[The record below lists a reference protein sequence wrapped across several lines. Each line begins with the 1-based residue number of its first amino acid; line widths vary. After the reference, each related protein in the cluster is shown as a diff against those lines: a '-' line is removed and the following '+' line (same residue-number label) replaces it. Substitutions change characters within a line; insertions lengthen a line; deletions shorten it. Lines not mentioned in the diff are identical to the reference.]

1 MRTRPL
7 KALFT
12 KNNAF
17 NRMVESGHEF
27 RAIELEATAKMLACG
42 TTMLGGMHYHC
53 ENSHCQHSK
62 VIKASCK
69 SKLCQSCGQ
78 KATERWIAIQME
90 VLPDCAWRHITFTM
104 PDTFWEVFKL
114 NRALLGKLFS
124 IASEGLLSF
133 ALLKKL
139 TIGIFSAL
147 HTYGRQLNFN
157 CHIHLSVSAI
167 GLTKDEALRPFH
179 YPFKAL
185 KSLWRYGV
193 TSLLRNH
200 FNELTLPEK
209 LGKRVSNEKEWNRVL
224 DKEYQ
229 KTWQVNIAKTTTH
242 KAHTANYLGRY
253 LKKPPIAGSRL
264 RHYAGESVTMGYHD
278 HRSNRAKELEL
289 SQMELI
295 VRILSHVPEKNFKMV
310 RNYGFLSNRLRGSLL
325 PILYEKLKQVV
336 KEVVPP
342 SYAAM
347 LKSYVKVDPYEC
359 ILCGGRMMFSRF
371 ESGVSLY
378 TLVLGLRRLAKLKRV
393 EA

>member
-1 MRTRPL
+1 
-7 KALFT
+7 
-12 KNNAF
+12 
-17 NRMVESGHEF
+17 
-27 RAIELEATAKMLACG
+27 
-42 TTMLGGMHYHC
+42 
-53 ENSHCQHSK
+53 
-62 VIKASCK
+62 
-69 SKLCQSCGQ
+69 
-78 KATERWIAIQME
+78 ME

-114 NRALLGKLFS
+114 NRALLGQLFS

-133 ALLKKL
+133 ARLKKL

-167 GLTKDEALRPFH
+167 GLTKDGALRPFH

-185 KSLWRYGV
+185 KSLWRHGV

-209 LGKRVSNEKEWNRVL
+209 LSTRVSNEKEWNRVL

-295 VRILSHVPEKNFKMV
+295 ARILSHVPEKNFKMV

-325 PILYEKLKQVV
+325 PILYEKLKQAV

-342 SYAAM
+342 
-347 LKSYVKVDPYEC
+347 E
-359 ILCGGRMMFSRF
+359 LCGDVKELRESRPLRMYF
-371 ESGVSLY
+371 V
-378 TLVLGLRRLAKLKRV
+378 RRSYDV
-393 EA
+393 